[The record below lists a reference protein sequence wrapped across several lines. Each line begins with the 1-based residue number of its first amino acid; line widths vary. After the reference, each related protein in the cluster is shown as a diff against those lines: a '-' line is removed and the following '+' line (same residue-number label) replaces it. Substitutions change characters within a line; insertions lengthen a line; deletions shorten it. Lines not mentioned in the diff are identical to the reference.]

1 MSFETIDGKKLIRDS
16 IYDVVNY
23 KLHNFINDL
32 SVELHSDNDTK
43 GGDITPTQV
52 QDIENSIH
60 KIANTMAEQV
70 IQNMKI

>member
-1 MSFETIDGKKLIRDS
+1 MSFKTMDGKKLIRDS

-52 QDIENSIH
+52 QDMENSIQ